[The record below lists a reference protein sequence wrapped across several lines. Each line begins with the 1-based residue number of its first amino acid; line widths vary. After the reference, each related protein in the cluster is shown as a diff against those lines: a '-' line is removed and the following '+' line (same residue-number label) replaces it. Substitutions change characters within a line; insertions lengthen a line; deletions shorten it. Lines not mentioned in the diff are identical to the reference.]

1 MTTPSKTVIRTLL
14 LIAMALLISIG
25 SLAACTKVPY
35 GKSERSSE
43 LFVQSAKGGTLSKR
57 SDGTYALALTGVSP
71 STVSFTDRP
80 ARSARTV
87 ETMTFIDSWKSEF
100 GAVAPNAALEIDSA
114 SESSDTVI
122 LAISNP
128 QFDLRAG
135 IVTYDASLV
144 PIGGAHALDGFKDR
158 ADDFVPESF
167 GRASLFIDGGA
178 SPSSTAAPPAKFVI
192 ANNSGRPDSDIY
204 VALTD
209 GNPGKYAPITLTATP
224 AGDKQYMVPLTG
236 LPHLAGTAGPRYFE
250 LEFGALPGHTT
261 GSLLWLGYGNGSTS
275 PMEVSPTAPS
285 PDWAS
290 AVGKARFA
298 NVEQAYV
305 APSAVNQGDTTYV
318 NQYSIPM
325 DIEACDADG
334 VNCEGLYM
342 KYFTDCITE
351 AVQAEV
357 SRSGGTWAGDSG
369 VAHYD
374 SDGNFIRISSPDTNT
389 TGWPMLTGYTQSL
402 IGQTYQIYN
411 SFGTVDS
418 TQPKSTAFPSEEGY
432 YAYTGT
438 TRADGV
444 TVLTGT
450 IGRQVNGLH
459 PSPGREGNT
468 VTIQPGD
475 LASAIYSQAGN
486 YAATGTDTSKPNNN
500 DAYNS
505 VYADFVTGLTSG
517 YWGGKY
523 GNNNQSFGAGSN
535 APFAAA
541 RNPGE
546 TFLAYSPYSEVM
558 WHYSDA
564 YSMPYGERYNNGGHP
579 SPLITMKTGGQWK
592 VTIHPDVTPG
602 GCAGG
607 WQPSS

>member
-1 MTTPSKTVIRTLL
+1 MTITSKGHVRTSLL
-14 LIAMALLISIG
+14 VAMAFLITSG
-25 SLAACTKVPY
+25 LLAACTKVPY
-35 GKSERSSE
+35 GKSERASE
-43 LFVQSAKGGTLSKR
+43 LFVQSADAGTLMKR
-57 SDGTYALALTGVSP
+57 TDGTYALVLQGISP
-71 STVSFTDRP
+71 STVSFSDRP
-80 ARSARTV
+80 ARSARSV
-87 ETMTFIDSWKSEF
+87 ETGTFVDSWGSEF
-100 GAVAPNAALEIDSA
+100 GVIAPNAALEISGANESA
-114 SESSDTVI
+114 DTVI

-128 QFDLRAG
+128 HFDLKAG
-135 IVTYDASLV
+135 TITYDASIV
-144 PIGGAHALDGFKDR
+144 PVGSAHALEGFKDR

-167 GRASLFIDGGA
+167 GLASLFIDGGEA
-178 SPSSTAAPPAKFVI
+178 PSSAAAPPTKFVI

-224 AGDKQYMVPLTG
+224 TGDKQYMVPLTD
-236 LPHLAGTAGPRYFE
+236 LPHLTGTSGPRYFE

-261 GSLLWLGYGNGSTS
+261 GSLLWLGYGYGSKS
-275 PMEVSPTAPS
+275 PIEVSPTAPS

-334 VNCEGLYM
+334 SNCDGLYM

-351 AVQAEV
+351 AMQSEI

-374 SDGNFIRISSPDTNT
+374 SAGNFVRITSPDTNA
-389 TGWPMLTGYTQSL
+389 TGWPSLAGYTQSL
-402 IGQTYQIYN
+402 NGQTYQIYN

-438 TRADGV
+438 TRDDGV

-450 IGRQVNGLH
+450 IGRQVNGPH

-475 LASAIYSQAGN
+475 LAGAIYSQAGI
-486 YAATGTDTSKPNNN
+486 YASTGTDTSTSNNN

-523 GNNNQSFGAGSN
+523 GNNNQNFGTGSN
-535 APFAAA
+535 VPFAAA
-541 RNPGE
+541 RNSGE
-546 TFLAYSPYSEVM
+546 DFLAYSPYSEVM
-558 WHYSDA
+558 WHYSNA

-607 WQPSS
+607 WQPGS

>member
-1 MTTPSKTVIRTLL
+1 MTTPSKSFGPTWL
-14 LIAMALLISIG
+14 LIGLALMIPG
-25 SLAACTKVPY
+25 SFLAACAKAPY
-35 GKSERSSE
+35 GKSERASE
-43 LFVQSAKGGTLSKR
+43 MFVQSATSGTLSKR
-57 SDGTYALALTGVSP
+57 SDGTYALVLAGVSP

-80 ARSARTV
+80 ERSARTV
-87 ETMTFIDSWKSEF
+87 DTATFTDSWKGEF
-100 GAVAPNAALEIDSA
+100 GAIAPNAALEIAGA
-114 SESSDTVI
+114 SESSDTLI
-122 LAISNP
+122 LTISNP
-128 QFDLRAG
+128 QFDSKAG
-135 IVTYDASLV
+135 ALTYDASLV
-144 PIGGAHALDGFKDR
+144 PIGGTHSLSGFKDR
-158 ADDFVPESF
+158 ADEFALESF
-167 GRASLFIDGGA
+167 GQASLFIDGGA
-178 SPSSTAAPPAKFVI
+178 PPSSAAAPPTKFVI

-209 GNPGKYAPITLTATP
+209 GKPGKYAPVTLTATP

-236 LPHLAGTAGPRYFE
+236 LPYLAGTAGPRYFE

-275 PMEVSPTAPS
+275 PIEVSPTAPS

-334 VNCEGLYM
+334 TNCDGLYM

-351 AVQAEV
+351 AMQAQV
-357 SRSGGTWAGDSG
+357 SKFGGTWSGDSG

-374 SDGNFIRISSPDTNT
+374 SAGNFIRISSPDTNKS
-389 TGWPMLTGYTQSL
+389 GWPTLTGYTQSL

-418 TQPKSTAFPSEEGY
+418 TKPKSTAFPTEEGY
-432 YAYTGT
+432 YSYTGT

-450 IGRQVNGLH
+450 IGRQVNGPH
-459 PSPGREGNT
+459 PSPGREGDT

-475 LASAIYSQAGN
+475 LASAIYSQAGT
-486 YAATGTDTSKPNNN
+486 YTATGTDKSAPNNN

-523 GNNNQSFGAGSN
+523 GNDNQDFGTGSN

-558 WHYSDA
+558 WHYSNA
-564 YSMPYGERYNNGGHP
+564 YSMPYGERYGNGGHP

-607 WQPSS
+607 WQLGT